1 MPEKNVE
8 IASCAYAAFN
18 HGGVEAAM
26 EFFHPEIEIH
36 DFPEIPDT
44 RTYRGHDGFREL
56 HRNVDALF
64 EDMRWEP
71 VEYIDAGDN
80 LIVMTRTVGKG
91 RGSGV
96 EVDATVAH
104 VWTIRDGKAHR
115 LRLLGDRGEAL
126 EAAGL
131 SE

>member
-1 MPEKNVE
+1 MSQENVE
-8 IASCAYAAFN
+8 IAGRAYAAFN
-18 HGGVEAAM
+18 RGGVEAAM
-26 EFFHPEIEIH
+26 AFHPEIEIH

-44 RTYRGHDGFREL
+44 RTYRGHDGFRAL
-56 HRNVDALF
+56 YRNLDVLF

-96 EVDATVAH
+96 EVEATVGH
-104 VWTIRDGKAHR
+104 VWTIRDGKARR
-115 LRLLGDRGEAL
+115 LRLLGDRGGAL
-126 EAAGL
+126 AAVGL